1 MLDPD
6 ATLKAKI
13 TGFVD
18 KGDFGLGAGGKPDGT
33 YDRVWFKELLSSD
46 EIMFDGSVFLLTK
59 TKAKALKGGELQ
71 PRPRRPPPP
80 KPGEDVIVEPE
91 TDKEAE
97 AATKTIRITGN
108 SYMFIRR

>member
-59 TKAKALKGGELQ
+59 TKAKALKGGGCNRVRAVHRHQ
-71 PRPRRPPPP
+71 NPV
-80 KPGEDVIVEPE
+80 K
-91 TDKEAE
+91 
-97 AATKTIRITGN
+97 
-108 SYMFIRR
+108 M